1 MYAPVFAK
9 YVNNYP
15 PSQFTRQ
22 LPPTLQDAAKLLR
35 DPKNRN
41 WK

>member
-1 MYAPVFAK
+1 
-9 YVNNYP
+9 VNNYP
-15 PSQFTRQ
+15 PSKYTQS
-22 LPPTLQDAAKLLR
+22 LPPNLQEAAKYLR

>member
-1 MYAPVFAK
+1 MYAPVYAR
-9 YVNNYP
+9 YVGNYP
-15 PSQFTRQ
+15 QSMYAKS
-22 LPPTLQDAAKLLR
+22 LPPTLQDAAKYLR